1 MGHKTSIQ
9 SKRKRTGKKGLKG
22 HGPKHGYN
30 TLGYISADDG
40 GGTETDSGCERRSQP
55 AARALRIPAGG
66 HFLKVTAPVKLQ
78 ALFYDILPPTTAIID
93 YAIGL

>member
-1 MGHKTSIQ
+1 VGHKTSIQ

-40 GGTETDSGCERRSQP
+40 GGTETDSGCERSQP
-55 AARALRIPAGG
+55 AARALRFPAGG

-78 ALFYDILPPTTAIID
+78 ALVNDIPPTTAIID